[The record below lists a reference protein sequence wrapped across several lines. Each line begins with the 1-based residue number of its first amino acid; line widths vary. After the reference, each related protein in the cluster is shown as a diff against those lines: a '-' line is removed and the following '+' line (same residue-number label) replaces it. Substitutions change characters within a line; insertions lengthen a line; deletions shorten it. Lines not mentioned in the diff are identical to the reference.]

1 MKLFLIL
8 LLVFSSTQ
16 LYSQPKIT
24 SVDFSGNEFY
34 SATDLR
40 SFMVLRSDLNLNLEQ
55 LNSDISSIRERYR
68 SQGFLFANIDSVFF
82 DYSQDSAFV
91 DLTLFVVENE
101 RVYLG
106 EILLFG
112 NKSFTDEEIL
122 SGFGTK
128 TGELLSDSKL
138 SMDINELLMKYE
150 SKGLPFAKVEIS
162 EIELYDLEETPK
174 LRLSIFITE
183 NESISVSEIRIRGN
197 EITNDDVILREVK
210 IPPNGIVTIDQL
222 DRIKTRL
229 ERLEIFDEVKTPRVY
244 SVVGRDESGL
254 IIEVVEGNPNTFDGI
269 IGYVPPVVEEESGYF
284 TGRINLA
291 FRNIFGTGR
300 KVAAKWEQE
309 VRETQEL
316 AFRYSEPYFFGT
328 PFDVQVGFL
337 QRIQDTTYTRR
348 KFDFKTDYEI
358 LGDLTIS
365 GILGFERVIPA
376 DIQNPQFVIA
386 DSRIIETG
394 VQLFYDK
401 RDDIYFPRSGFT
413 FNTFYSYGDKKIFNA
428 EQFVNLGFLSNYS
441 IQRYTGE
448 INYYLSFTPRQ
459 STQIKGFAGEVRA
472 DRLEDSD
479 FFRVGGINNIRG
491 YRDEQFLASRFIYG
505 SLEPRLSLTRRSFL
519 LAFVDVGYFS
529 RPFEPV
535 NNIPEQSDFLIGYGI
550 GLRLET
556 GIGLIGVSYA
566 LGKGDSFLDGK
577 IHFGL
582 INSF

>member
-1 MKLFLIL
+1 MKYFQTLLFLFL
-8 LLVFSSTQ
+8 FTQ
-16 LYSQPKIT
+16 LYSQSRIT
-24 SVDFSGNEFY
+24 SINFSGNSYY
-34 SATDLR
+34 SSNDLQ
-40 SFMVLRSDLNLNLEQ
+40 SFMVLRADLNLNLEQ
-55 LNSDISSIRERYR
+55 LNSDIASIRERYR
-68 SQGFLFANIDSVFF
+68 TQGFLFADVDSVYFN
-82 DYSQDSAFV
+82 YSSDSSFV

-106 EILLFG
+106 DIYISG
-112 NKSFTDEEIL
+112 NKTFSDEEII
-122 SGFGTK
+122 SKFETK
-128 TGELLSDSKL
+128 SGELLSDSKL
-138 SMDINELLMKYE
+138 TRDINELLMNYE
-150 SKGLPFAKVEIS
+150 SKGLPFAKVEIN
-162 EIELYDLEETPK
+162 EIELYDENEIPK
-174 LRLSIFITE
+174 LRLGIKITE
-183 NESISVSEIRIRGN
+183 NESIRISEVRIRGN
-197 EITNDDVILREVK
+197 EITNESVILREVR
-210 IPPNGIVTIDQL
+210 IPPGGIVTIDQL

-229 ERLEIFDEVKTPRVY
+229 ERLEIFDEVKPPRVY

-254 IIEVVEGNPNTFDGI
+254 IIEVSEGNTNTFDGI
-269 IGYVPPVVEEESGYF
+269 IGYVPPVLEDETGYF

-300 KVAAKWEQE
+300 KIAAKWEQE

-316 AFRYSEPYFFGT
+316 AFKYSEPYFFGT
-328 PFDVQVGFL
+328 PFDVQFGFL

-348 KFDFKTDYEI
+348 KFDFKTDYEL

-365 GILGFERVIPA
+365 GILGLDRVIPA
-376 DIQNPQFVIA
+376 DIQSPQFIIA
-386 DSRIIETG
+386 DSRIIESG
-394 VQLFYDK
+394 VELFFDK

-428 EQFVNLGFLSNYS
+428 DQLVNFGFLDNYS

-448 INYYLSFTPRQ
+448 INYYISFSPRQ

-479 FFRVGGINNIRG
+479 FFRVGGINNVRG
-491 YRDEQFLASRFIYG
+491 YREEQFLASRFVYG

-519 LAFVDVGYFS
+519 LAFVDVGYYS
-529 RPFEPV
+529 KPFDPV
-535 NNIPEQSDFLIGYGI
+535 NNIAEQSDFLIGYGI
-550 GLRLET
+550 GMRLET

-582 INSF
+582 INTF